1 MLCCRCLWLPLLLLG
16 FVGAVALEAQDL
28 EVWLGDRK
36 REVDGRRIAGI
47 VYYRVRDLARAFGLE
62 AQESRGRLRLSGARG
77 QAELVPGRPLVAVSG
92 QYVLLDAEV
101 RLQGSDWWVPQ
112 DFLDKILAGLL
123 DRKLE
128 RMGPS
133 VVRLQEV
140 VQNRVRVKVYAYPD
154 HLALVF
160 DSTQPAPVEVRDFR
174 DHVDVSFREFLTE
187 PELIATPDWP
197 SLIREIQFLPGEGM
211 GTFRITKGPEYLR
224 LRDYRLQDP
233 PRLVL
238 EFYPRPQV
246 ASAGPGADQP
256 PSPPSARP
264 PAPAP
269 APTAPVVGSGT
280 PRPAA
285 ARGGIVLD
293 PGHGGEDSGA
303 AVAGLVEKD
312 LVLDLARRVE
322 RRLSE
327 RGRLAHLTRNRD
339 VELALEQRSAVANYF
354 RAGAYVGLHVAGSHS
369 PELRGPVVYV
379 HTASGSSATASV
391 ASGTTGPVLWE
402 NAQGSHQQSS
412 GRLAILLQE
421 ELNRLYGTQNT
432 VQSIPL
438 AVLAPVATP
447 AVIVEA
453 GFLTNNE
460 DYLLLATPG
469 FLDRV
474 ADALVQALL
483 RFEAD

>member
-1 MLCCRCLWLPLLLLG
+1 MLRCRRLSLPLLLLG
-16 FVGAVALEAQDL
+16 FIGAVALEAQDL

-36 REVDGRRIAGI
+36 REVDGRRIGGT

-62 AQESRGRLRLSGARG
+62 AQEGRGRLRLSGARG

-92 QYVLLDAEV
+92 EYVLLDAEV
-101 RLQGSDWWVPQ
+101 RLQGRDWWVPQ

-128 RMGPS
+128 RMGPEA
-133 VVRLQEV
+133 VRVQEV
-140 VQNRVRVKVYAYPD
+140 AENRVRVQVYTYPD

-160 DSTQPAPVEVRDFR
+160 DSSQPAPVEVRDFR
-174 DHVDVSFREFLTE
+174 DHVDVAFRDFLTE
-187 PELIATPDWP
+187 PDLIAKPDRP

-246 ASAGPGADQP
+246 AAGPGIDQP

-264 PAPAP
+264 PAQPPAP
-269 APTAPVVGSGT
+269 AAPGAGPGT
-280 PRPAA
+280 PPPAA

-303 AVAGLVEKD
+303 AVADLVEKD

-322 RRLSE
+322 RRLGE
-327 RGRLAHLTRNRD
+327 RGRLSHLTRNRD
-339 VELALEQRSAVANYF
+339 VDLALEQRSAVANYF

-379 HTASGSSATASV
+379 HTGFGTPASGGSGATA
-391 ASGTTGPVLWE
+391 PVRWE
-402 NAQGSHQQSS
+402 NAQGSYQQSS
-412 GRLAILLQE
+412 VRLATLLQE
-421 ELNRLYGTQNT
+421 ELNRVYGTENT
-432 VQSIPL
+432 VQLIPL

-453 GFLTNNE
+453 GFLTNND

-474 ADALVQALL
+474 ADAVVQALL
-483 RFEAD
+483 RFEAE